1 VPPPVHL
8 GTVIKMVEI
17 ACPRCS
23 SSEADKVG
31 SDVFVCSHCQTRFIV
46 DHGRAKLPDAHMTP
60 AAAKSGRGPA
70 VALALGGVVL
80 IAALVLVM
88 TVSSSE
94 RRPSLESDQVTSAPS
109 TPSAPAPSAPSP
121 TSPRSTKPKI
131 SPAVVAAPPPPSAT
145 LEATVPGKTSIGGH
159 FWLATYHNTGTAP
172 IGRPA
177 IVVSLFDGSGAR
189 VGEERGYARRDYL
202 RPGESTTVFALAR
215 KPPKYE
221 RAEVAIVEPQAPS
234 YTAEPIDLQVR
245 DHVVN
250 NRGRGR
256 SDVIGT
262 VENQSDTAVDFVQLL
277 VVGRNDAGDPVAFG
291 KAFATDKDLAPGES
305 SGFKVRLGTWV
316 IEDPKTVE
324 VVAFGRPGR

>member
-1 VPPPVHL
+1 
-8 GTVIKMVEI
+8 MVEI

-31 SDVFVCSHCQTRFIV
+31 PDVFVCSHCQTRFIV

-60 AAAKSGRGPA
+60 SAAKNSRGPA
-70 VALALGGVVL
+70 IALGVGGAAFV
-80 IAALVLVM
+80 AALVVLLAL
-88 TVSSSE
+88 TSRSSDHE
-94 RRPSLESDQVTSAPS
+94 GHVGGAPSSPS
-109 TPSAPAPSAPSP
+109 TPASSPQQTPASAS
-121 TSPRSTKPKI
+121 RSTTPKV
-131 SPAVVAAPPPPSAT
+131 SPAVVTAPPPPSAT

-159 FWLATYHNTGTAP
+159 FWLATYHNTGPAP

-202 RPGESTTVFALAR
+202 RPGESTTVLALSSD
-215 KPPKYE
+215 PPEYE
-221 RAEVAIVEPQAPS
+221 RAEVTLVEPQAPRH
-234 YTAEPIDLQVR
+234 TAEPIDLQVR
-245 DHVVN
+245 ENVVN

-262 VENQSDTAVDFVQLL
+262 VENQSDTAVNFVKLL

-291 KAFATDKDLAPGES
+291 EAFATDKDLAPGES
-305 SGFKVRLGTWV
+305 SGFKVSLGTWV
-316 IEDPKTVE
+316 IEDPKTIE